1 MQLNNTNTNLNT
13 VGLLDGKPLS
23 VLLCRDLLYLVLNL
37 DLVLVLARVRA
48 QSHTLLLPL
57 HVTQVLG
64 WVHRIG
70 AFLLDHL
77 NESKSKI
84 IQIYFTSLCYI
95 LNVLKIIVYILF
107 HWSCTTYLF

>member
-1 MQLNNTNTNLNT
+1 MHLKNTNTNLNT

-23 VLLCRDLLYLVLNL
+23 VLLCRYLL
-37 DLVLVLARVRA
+37 DLVFDLDLVLMLVLARVRA

-77 NESKSKI
+77 NESKSKSI
-84 IQIYFTSLCYI
+84 
-95 LNVLKIIVYILF
+95 
-107 HWSCTTYLF
+107 